1 MHGVGKKGHS
11 NRNQQRAQEHRHVR
25 EVRQLVNMQTSKGT
39 RIKPT
44 LTYNEVARGI
54 QRGHNAALEPQ
65 ATKDIED
72 YDSEMEA
79 AVQKNIEDERAQ

>member
-11 NRNQQRAQEHRHVR
+11 NRNQWKAREHRHVK

-39 RIKPT
+39 QIKPT

-54 QRGHNAALEPQ
+54 QRGHNAARESQ

-72 YDSEMEA
+72 YDLEMEA
-79 AVQKNIEDERAQ
+79 AVQKNIEDKRA

>member
-11 NRNQQRAQEHRHVR
+11 NKNQRRAQEHRHVR

-44 LTYNEVARGI
+44 LTYNKVARGI
-54 QRGHNAALEPQ
+54 QRGHNTAQEPQ
-65 ATKDIED
+65 ATEDIED
-72 YDSEMEA
+72 YDSEM
-79 AVQKNIEDERAQ
+79 